1 MDGHAQQWILD
12 TIEKG
17 RVEAHSVVE
26 EAIPSAWG
34 PKIKVGAQNKLATM
48 TQLQPINDSA
58 DFWALPPEILSR
70 DRLAVAG
77 AAAADMQHDS
87 YLFV

>member
-1 MDGHAQQWILD
+1 
-12 TIEKG
+12 
-17 RVEAHSVVE
+17 
-26 EAIPSAWG
+26 
-34 PKIKVGAQNKLATM
+34 M